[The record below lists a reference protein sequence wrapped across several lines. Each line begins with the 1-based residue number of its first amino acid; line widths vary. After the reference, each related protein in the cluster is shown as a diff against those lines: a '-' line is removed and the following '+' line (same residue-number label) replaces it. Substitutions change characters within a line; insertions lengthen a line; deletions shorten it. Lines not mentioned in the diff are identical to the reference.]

1 MRTTG
6 RKGITMNSRNAWFA
20 VGLVLTLALVA
31 TACGENT
38 PTGGSGGP
46 SLQITSPSD
55 GASVS
60 EPFTL
65 EVQSSAALGDPSTGE
80 DHVHLCFDGADCDQ
94 EYELVYGN
102 SFEIKGL
109 STGEHTIEASLRNAD
124 HSAAG
129 PTASITVTVTG
140 GATSSSPTPS
150 SSDAYGK

>member
-1 MRTTG
+1 MNRT
-6 RKGITMNSRNAWFA
+6 RNAWFA

-31 TACGENT
+31 TACGESSNT
-38 PTGGSGGP
+38 STGGSGGP
-46 SLQITSPSD
+46 SLQIASPSD

-65 EVQSSAALGDPSTGE
+65 KVQSSEPLGDPSTGE
-80 DHVHLCFDGADCDQ
+80 DHVHLCFDGADCDK
-94 EYELVYGN
+94 EYELVYGD

-109 STGEHTIEASLRNAD
+109 SSGQHTIEASLRNAD
-124 HSAAG
+124 HSAVG

-140 GATSSSPTPS
+140 GATSASPTPS